1 MSMCC
6 VLCDCF
12 MVLFLCGPSKPPS
25 LDGMGGWD
33 RLVLFSY
40 ILSAEE
46 IKVVVMS
53 SIYYLAF
60 NEERLRG
67 AVLGCHLES
76 KVKMKEFLFGQRLT
90 LTKETFLII
99 DQSKSKQ
106 GLVFFIK
113 QE

>member
-1 MSMCC
+1 ME
-6 VLCDCF
+6 
-12 MVLFLCGPSKPPS
+12 LFLCGPSKPPS
-25 LDGMGGWD
+25 LM
-33 RLVLFSY
+33 VLFSY

-76 KVKMKEFLFGQRLT
+76 KVKMKEFFFWSKVNSDERDFSESDQ
-90 LTKETFLII
+90 II

-106 GLVFFIK
+106 GPVFFIK
-113 QE
+113 QELINP

>member
-25 LDGMGGWD
+25 LM
-33 RLVLFSY
+33 VLFSY

-53 SIYYLAF
+53 SIYYLTF
-60 NEERLRG
+60 NEECLRG

-90 LTKETFLII
+90 LTKETFLNQIRSLI
-99 DQSKSKQ
+99 NPNLNRVLYFSSSKN
-106 GLVFFIK
+106 
-113 QE
+113 

>member
-25 LDGMGGWD
+25 LM
-33 RLVLFSY
+33 VLFSY

-53 SIYYLAF
+53 SIYYLTF
-60 NEERLRG
+60 NEECLRG

-99 DQSKSKQ
+99 DQSISKQ

>member
-25 LDGMGGWD
+25 LM
-33 RLVLFSY
+33 VLFSY

-53 SIYYLAF
+53 SIYYLTF
-60 NEERLRG
+60 NEECLRG

-76 KVKMKEFLFGQRLT
+76 KVKMKEFFFGQRLT
-90 LTKETFLII
+90 LTKETFLNQIRSLI
-99 DQSKSKQ
+99 NPNLNRVLYFSSSKN
-106 GLVFFIK
+106 
-113 QE
+113 